1 MKSLIYY
8 ICTMA
13 TEQELRDGA
22 EKNLEACKNQLE
34 MIQNPSPVFIVACTT
49 LSLGILYVMFLIFM
63 AASPAGIWIDS
74 DKSRYKI
81 ESSWITGK
89 VRIMKIV
96 SDEAHPFK
104 EGTLRGAALTVS
116 DPDGVMSGVWTETQ
130 IIWID
135 LAGTPKLWNKEIPL
149 R

>member
-74 DKSRYKI
+74 DKLQTLGQDLSVTRFDFMGDDEHQPRLKTFI
-81 ESSWITGK
+81 GWI
-89 VRIMKIV
+89 
-96 SDEAHPFK
+96 
-104 EGTLRGAALTVS
+104 
-116 DPDGVMSGVWTETQ
+116 
-130 IIWID
+130 
-135 LAGTPKLWNKEIPL
+135 NK
-149 R
+149 